1 MMVSALIERELTRV
15 GSPVRNGVFVAVVGP
30 SGAGKDTL
38 IAYVRER
45 LSEDDHV
52 EFARRVITRTSD
64 GATEDHDTLA
74 DAAFVE
80 AEASGAFA
88 LSWEA
93 HGLRYGIPASVDD
106 AISVGHVVVANTSR
120 GVIPALRQR
129 YANVAVVEITAS
141 PEILAERLAA
151 RGRESRG
158 EVLARLAR
166 TAPHDLSGPG
176 YIAIDNSGSA
186 DIAGERFLAVLRK
199 AVAFSD
205 VSGLI

>member
-15 GSPVRNGVFVAVVGP
+15 GAPVRNGVFVAVVGP

-45 LSEDDHV
+45 LTDDDHV
-52 EFARRVITRTSD
+52 EFARRVITRNSD

-74 DAAFVE
+74 DAAFVD

-120 GVIPALRQR
+120 GVIPALRAR
-129 YANVAVVEITAS
+129 YAHVAVVEITAA
-141 PEILAERLAA
+141 PEVLATRLAA

-176 YIAIDNSGSA
+176 HALIDNSGTPE
-186 DIAGERFLAVLRK
+186 IAGEKFLAVLRRS
-199 AVAFSD
+199 VAYSD
-205 VSGLI
+205 VSGLV

>member
-15 GSPVRNGVFVAVVGP
+15 DSPVRNGVFVAVVGP

-38 IAYVRER
+38 IAYVRDR
-45 LSEDDHV
+45 LVDEDHV
-52 EFARRVITRTSD
+52 EFARRVITRQSD

-80 AEASGAFA
+80 ADEAGAFA

-106 AISVGHVVVANTSR
+106 AIANGQVVVANTSR
-120 GVIPALRQR
+120 GVIPALRAR

-141 PEILAERLAA
+141 PEILATRLAA

-166 TAPHDLSGPG
+166 SVPHDVSGPG
-176 YIAIDNSGSA
+176 HVLIDNSA
-186 DIAGERFLAVLRK
+186 AAEIAGEKFLAVLRK
-199 AVAFSD
+199 AVAYSD
-205 VSGLI
+205 VSGLV

>member
-45 LSEDDHV
+45 LTDDDHI

-120 GVIPALRQR
+120 GVIPALRAR
-129 YANVAVVEITAS
+129 YAHVAVVEVTAA
-141 PEILAERLAA
+141 PEILATRLAV

-166 TAPHDLSGPG
+166 TVPHDLSGPG
-176 YIAIDNSGSA
+176 HLLIDNSGA
-186 DIAGERFLAVLRK
+186 AEIAGEKFLAVLRRS
-199 AVAFSD
+199 VAYAD

>member
-1 MMVSALIERELTRV
+1 MMVSALIERELTLT

-45 LSEDDHV
+45 LGQGEPV

-80 AEASGAFA
+80 AEAAGAFA

-93 HGLRYGIPASVDD
+93 HGLRYGIPAAVDD
-106 AISVGHVVVANTSR
+106 AISNGHVVIANTSR
-120 GVIPALRQR
+120 GIIPVLRER
-129 YANVAVVEITAS
+129 YANVAVVEITAA
-141 PEILAERLAA
+141 PEILATRLAA

-166 TAPHDLSGPG
+166 TTPQALSGPG
-176 YIAIDNSGSA
+176 HVVIDNSGDA
-186 DIAGERFLAVLRK
+186 AVAGERLLAVIRK

-205 VSGLI
+205 VSGLV

>member
-1 MMVSALIERELTRV
+1 MMVSALIERELTRI
-15 GSPVRNGVFVAVVGP
+15 GTPVRYGVFVAVVGP

-45 LSEDDHV
+45 LGDEDHV
-52 EFARRVITRTSD
+52 EFARRVITRHSD

-80 AEASGAFA
+80 AEEAGAFA

-93 HGLRYGIPASVDD
+93 HGLRYGIPAAVDD
-106 AISVGHVVVANTSR
+106 AIANGQVVVANTSR
-120 GVIPALRQR
+120 GVIPALRAR

-141 PEILAERLAA
+141 PEVLATRLAA

-176 YIAIDNSGSA
+176 HVQIDNSGVPE
-186 DIAGERFLAVLRK
+186 IAGDKFLAVLRK
-199 AVAFSD
+199 AVAHAD
-205 VSGLI
+205 VSGLV

>member
-1 MMVSALIERELTRV
+1 MSAAADGLAASTEAAAPIGPGHLV
-15 GSPVRNGVFVAVVGP
+15 LVVGP

-45 LSEDDHV
+45 LTDEDHV
-52 EFARRVITRTSD
+52 EFARRVITRHSD

-80 AEASGAFA
+80 AEANGAFA

-129 YANVAVVEITAS
+129 YANVAVVEITAA
-141 PEILAERLAA
+141 PEILATRLAA

-166 TAPHDLSGPG
+166 TVQHDLGGPG
-176 YIAIDNSGSA
+176 HVVIDNSGVA
-186 DIAGERFLAVLRK
+186 DIAGEHFLAIIRK

-205 VSGLI
+205 VSGMV

>member
-1 MMVSALIERELTRV
+1 MMVSALIERELTRT
-15 GSPVRNGVFVAVVGP
+15 GSPVRNGVFIAVVGP

-38 IAYVRER
+38 IGYVRDR
-45 LSEDDHV
+45 LAGEDQV
-52 EFARRVITRTSD
+52 EFARRVITRQSD

-74 DAAFVE
+74 DAAFIE
-80 AEASGAFA
+80 AEALGAFA

-93 HGLRYGIPASVDD
+93 HGLRYGIPASVDR
-106 AISVGHVVVANTSR
+106 AILIGQVVVANTSR
-120 GVIPALRQR
+120 GVIPALRDR
-129 YANVAVVEITAS
+129 YANVCVVEITAA
-141 PEILAERLAA
+141 PEILATRLAA

-176 YIAIDNSGSA
+176 HVAIDNSGAA
-186 DIAGERFLAVLRK
+186 DLAGEQLLAVIRK

-205 VSGLI
+205 MSGLV

>member
-45 LSEDDHV
+45 LTDEDHV
-52 EFARRVITRTSD
+52 EFARRVITRNSD

-120 GVIPALRQR
+120 GVIPALRAR
-129 YANVAVVEITAS
+129 YAHVAVVEITAA
-141 PEILAERLAA
+141 PEILATRLAA

-166 TAPHDLSGPG
+166 TVPHDLSGPG
-176 YIAIDNSGSA
+176 HVLIDNSGA
-186 DIAGERFLAVLRK
+186 PEVAGEKFLSVLRRS
-199 AVAFSD
+199 VAYAD
-205 VSGLI
+205 VSGLV

>member
-1 MMVSALIERELTRV
+1 MMVSALIERELTLT
-15 GSPVRNGVFVAVVGP
+15 GSPVRYGVFVAVVGQ

-45 LSEDDHV
+45 LGDGEHV

-74 DAAFVE
+74 DAAFIE
-80 AEASGAFA
+80 AEAAGAFA

-93 HGLRYGIPASVDD
+93 HGLRYGIPAHVDD
-106 AISVGHVVVANTSR
+106 VISNGRVVVANTSR
-120 GVIPALRQR
+120 GIIPALHQR
-129 YANVAVVEITAS
+129 YANVVVVEITAA
-141 PEILAERLAA
+141 PEILATRLAA

-166 TAPHDLSGPG
+166 TAPQALSGPG
-176 YIAIDNSGSA
+176 HVVIDNSGDA
-186 DIAGERFLAVLRK
+186 DIAGERFLTVIRK
-199 AVAFSD
+199 AVALAD
-205 VSGLI
+205 VSDLI